1 MKKRK
6 RKKEE
11 QTSAVVFFLDSTEIL
26 VEGFGNEDVL
36 NAAAYG
42 NIPVKNVKVRDDTS
56 VCLTV
61 RTSDVP
67 LLKEILGNRYY
78 MEITGRRGLLP
89 YFRRMASRKGLL
101 AGAVFFA
108 AVLFFQ
114 QAFIAELRIQGD
126 GKIPE
131 SEIAE
136 VLAENG
142 LYPGC
147 RKSQI
152 DEESIKAALY
162 REFPELTWAGLDTK
176 GALAVLETVS
186 GEKTELEKEDSDA
199 PCDIVAE
206 KSGYIKEI
214 ITRHG
219 TQLVKEGDYV
229 RKGDILISS
238 EMRANNTTY
247 DESRNNLVTY
257 VRAEGDVIASVV
269 YVLETQFVKGKFTE
283 KEMKK
288 MADAAVRKYIR
299 EKIPEKI
306 EIIKKDLKFS
316 EEENIIICRISLEI
330 SENIGYEKETE
341 FAGT

>member
-1 MKKRK
+1 MK
-6 RKKEE
+6 
-11 QTSAVVFFLDSTEIL
+11 QTSVVIFFLDSSEL
-26 VEGFGNEDVL
+26 CVEGFGTEEVL
-36 NAAAYG
+36 NAAGYG
-42 NIPVKNVKVRDDTS
+42 NIPVRDVKVKDETS

-61 RTSDVP
+61 RTSDVSH
-67 LLKEILGNRYY
+67 LMELLGNRYRT
-78 MEITGRRGLLP
+78 EVLARKGILP
-89 YFRRMASRKGLL
+89 YLRRATARKGLL
-101 AGAVFFA
+101 AGAVFFF
-108 AVLFFQ
+108 AVLFLQ
-114 QAFIAELRIQGD
+114 QSFIAELRIQGD
-126 GKIPE
+126 GGIPE

-136 VLAENG
+136 VLRENG

-147 RKSQI
+147 RKSQV
-152 DEESIKAALY
+152 DEEAVKTALY
-162 REFPELTWAGLDTK
+162 LEFPELTWTGLDMK

-186 GEKTELEKEDSDA
+186 GEKPAEEDENSDA
-199 PCDIVAE
+199 PCDIVAS

-219 TQLVKEGDYV
+219 TQMVGEGDYV
-229 RKGDILISS
+229 QQGDVLISS

-283 KEMKK
+283 DEMRK
-288 MADAAVRKYIR
+288 MADTAVRKYIR

-306 EIIKKDLKFS
+306 EILKKDLKFS